1 MQNTEQKNEI
11 VVDNKFNNIS
21 MNQWT
26 AKEMDLFMGIIAKMT
41 NQKRTVVEFD
51 TNELRK
57 IIKGERNA
65 DRWKQTM
72 ITVVNRMANLRYYN
86 HSDKSYKLILAF
98 SEFDLEFDKKKL
110 TVQVSENFE
119 SFVNVILKEGEF
131 TFYELEEFVKIKSTY
146 AKQMYR
152 HLKQWRTMGKVTFSI
167 ERLRAVLDVPR
178 KYTSGEVTR
187 RVVNPIVKELRNYFK
202 NLKCDVI
209 KEKTR
214 GNPVKEYVFTFER
227 DTSLPYQGQAESIE
241 KNKKA
246 TANTGNNSSSKRS
259 KTNVPNW
266 SKENYENTTTPE
278 KQAEMAFQKS
288 LLLQKIEGKE

>member
-1 MQNTEQKNEI
+1 MQNKEQKNEI

-187 RVVNPIVKELRNYFK
+187 RVVNPIVKELSNYFK

-241 KNKKA
+241 KNKKVISKRK
-246 TANTGNNSSSKRS
+246 NNSKSDLS
-259 KTNVPNW
+259 KTNVPERYHEKHKN
-266 SKENYENTTTPE
+266 ETTPE
-278 KQAEMAFQKS
+278 EQAKLAFEQAM
-288 LLLQKIEGKE
+288 LLQKIDNKK

>member
-1 MQNTEQKNEI
+1 MQNKEQKNEI

-131 TFYELEEFVKIKSTY
+131 TFYELEEFVKIK
-146 AKQMYR
+146 KHVRQ
-152 HLKQWRTMGKVTFSI
+152 
-167 ERLRAVLDVPR
+167 
-178 KYTSGEVTR
+178 
-187 RVVNPIVKELRNYFK
+187 
-202 NLKCDVI
+202 
-209 KEKTR
+209 
-214 GNPVKEYVFTFER
+214 
-227 DTSLPYQGQAESIE
+227 
-241 KNKKA
+241 
-246 TANTGNNSSSKRS
+246 
-259 KTNVPNW
+259 TNV
-266 SKENYENTTTPE
+266 SSFKTVAYY
-278 KQAEMAFQKS
+278 
-288 LLLQKIEGKE
+288 G

>member
-1 MQNTEQKNEI
+1 M
-11 VVDNKFNNIS
+11 
-21 MNQWT
+21 
-26 AKEMDLFMGIIAKMT
+26 
-41 NQKRTVVEFD
+41 
-51 TNELRK
+51 
-57 IIKGERNA
+57 
-65 DRWKQTM
+65 
-72 ITVVNRMANLRYYN
+72 
-86 HSDKSYKLILAF
+86 ILAF
-98 SEFDLEFDKKKL
+98 SEFDLEFEKKKL

-131 TFYELEEFVKIKSTY
+131 TFYELEDFVKIKSTY

-152 HLKQWRTMGKVTFSI
+152 HLKQWRTKGKVTFGI

-187 RVVNPIVKELRNYFK
+187 RVVNPIVKELSSYFK

-227 DTSLPYQGQAESIE
+227 DTSLPYQGQAEPIE

-246 TANTGNNSSSKRS
+246 AATAKSNRS
-259 KTNVPNW
+259 KTNVPKW
-266 SKENYENTTTPE
+266 SKKDYKNTTSPE
-278 KQAEMAFQKS
+278 KQAEMAFQKAI
-288 LLLQKIEGKE
+288 LLEKIDDKG